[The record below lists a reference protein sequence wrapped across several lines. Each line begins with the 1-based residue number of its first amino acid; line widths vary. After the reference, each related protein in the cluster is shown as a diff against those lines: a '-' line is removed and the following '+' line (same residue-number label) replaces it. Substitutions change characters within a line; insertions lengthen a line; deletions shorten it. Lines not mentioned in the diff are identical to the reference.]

1 MSRGNAV
8 GRVVYENK
16 LLAIIIRSAE
26 EKECIDYISLAL

>member
-16 LLAIIIRSAE
+16 LLTIIIRSAE
-26 EKECIDYISLAL
+26 ERVH

>member
-26 EKECIDYISLAL
+26 ERVH